1 MEELL
6 KKLHEG
12 VGRALLERIQ
22 SGEANAADLNV
33 ARQFLKDNGIDA
45 NMKASAPLLN
55 LAKVMPFDPDEEEA
69 A

>member
-12 VGRALLERIQ
+12 VGLALLERIQ

-33 ARQFLKDNGIDA
+33 ARQFLKDNGIDGSIR
-45 NMKASAPLLN
+45 NSEPLLN